1 MLLDLDQLFD
11 YLSGFNSEACQQI
24 GIETGKKIRHFT
36 VFFRPLGEKH
46 VWENCAKILIS
57 KSDEELSP
65 YYGALFE
72 WLQDM
77 NWPGAELIYDRLI
90 KVKDPELSYAY
101 HLSIKIAK
109 QSKDVMWEEILNG
122 FQSDY
127 INGKTYR

>member
-1 MLLDLDQLFD
+1 M
-11 YLSGFNSEACQQI
+11 
-24 GIETGKKIRHFT
+24 
-36 VFFRPLGEKH
+36 GEKH
-46 VWENCAKILIS
+46 VWENCAKIFIS

-90 KVKDPELSYAY
+90 KVKDPQLSNAY

-109 QSKDVMWEEILNG
+109 QSKDVIWEEILNG

-127 INGKTYR
+127 INGKAYR